1 MNFGS
6 SGTELKCNFLDLNI
20 PEYLKLAWKLIDID
34 GTLLLSPLWHTNET
48 QNKLG
53 LLRKNLL
60 QKGGCATS
68 SRRTKRC
75 DCKSSGLFCSSICSY
90 NNCENRQVGN
100 GNDKEEEEGN
110 ETDLPQKIETMMENL
125 IIKKK
130 MITFTKELLGLLSDG
145 DDDSDYDDNE
155 ESMIHFFVSLVY

>member
-1 MNFGS
+1 M
-6 SGTELKCNFLDLNI
+6 
-20 PEYLKLAWKLIDID
+20 
-34 GTLLLSPLWHTNET
+34 
-48 QNKLG
+48 
-53 LLRKNLL
+53 
-60 QKGGCATS
+60 
-68 SRRTKRC
+68 
-75 DCKSSGLFCSSICSY
+75 
-90 NNCENRQVGN
+90 GN